1 MRQGHH
7 RPRPGGAGR
16 VGEDRLPLGTSGTWV
31 LWGFCADLHANNQDM
46 PGLSSAPELRAGKA
60 EKRKNGGKGPPANTS
75 CVPQQRLTHELHV
88 EVEGGKWK
96 SGKAGKR
103 EMGGWLNA
111 PVHVPFAFHIFSPLI
126 FHSHFDCRRA
136 LFPQTEDFS
145 SLCSHPQ

>member
-1 MRQGHH
+1 MRRTPAAPCPVTKDELTWSKRTGNSAHLLTGLLPVRLCRGLRCDAMRQGHH

-75 CVPQQRLTHELHV
+75 CVPQQRLTYEPHV
-88 EVEGGKWK
+88 EVESGKW
-96 SGKAGKR
+96 AG
-103 EMGGWLNA
+103 G
-111 PVHVPFAFHIFSPLI
+111 
-126 FHSHFDCRRA
+126 
-136 LFPQTEDFS
+136 
-145 SLCSHPQ
+145 